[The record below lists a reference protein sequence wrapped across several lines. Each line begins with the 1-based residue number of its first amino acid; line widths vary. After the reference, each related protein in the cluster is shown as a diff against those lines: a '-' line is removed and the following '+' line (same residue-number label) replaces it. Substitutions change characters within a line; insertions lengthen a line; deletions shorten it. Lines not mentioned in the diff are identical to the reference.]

1 METAYTLLQRIWCTI
16 QNRTN
21 IKFQVFEG
29 IMIIL
34 RFFIAANINAAT
46 IYIRSESYASELD
59 LAMNVISMH
68 YAFAISCDP

>member
-1 METAYTLLQRIWCTI
+1 
-16 QNRTN
+16 
-21 IKFQVFEG
+21 
-29 IMIIL
+29 MIIL